1 MIRNYV
7 RRLLWLALGMLVSA
21 IGIVM
26 MLQANIGLEPW
37 SVLQQGMAQSF
48 GITYG
53 TASVIVGAAAIGV
66 AILFGESFGFG
77 TVINIVLC
85 AVFIDAL
92 LWLGWVP
99 QMSGTLSGVL
109 MLLAGLELLVLGTWM
124 YMKSALGAGP
134 RDALMVALARRT
146 GRSVG
151 LCRISV
157 EILVILT
164 GYFLGGQVGIGT
176 VISALGLGSL
186 FNLNFHLLGFRAA
199 ELHQENIAET
209 LRFIR
214 QQKNK
219 KEAVGL
225 PFFTLHAVSTAL
237 TGRNCSSPNRN
248 AASPN
253 QSSSTISLPSR
264 LICASSHISPIS

>member
-164 GYFLGGQVGIGT
+164 GYVLGGQVGIGT

-214 QQKNK
+214 QQKK
-219 KEAVGL
+219 
-225 PFFTLHAVSTAL
+225 
-237 TGRNCSSPNRN
+237 
-248 AASPN
+248 
-253 QSSSTISLPSR
+253 
-264 LICASSHISPIS
+264 

>member
-157 EILVILT
+157 EFLVILT

-214 QQKNK
+214 QQKK
-219 KEAVGL
+219 
-225 PFFTLHAVSTAL
+225 
-237 TGRNCSSPNRN
+237 
-248 AASPN
+248 
-253 QSSSTISLPSR
+253 
-264 LICASSHISPIS
+264 

>member
-7 RRLLWLALGMLVSA
+7 RRLLWLALGTLVRA

-214 QQKNK
+214 QQKK
-219 KEAVGL
+219 
-225 PFFTLHAVSTAL
+225 
-237 TGRNCSSPNRN
+237 
-248 AASPN
+248 
-253 QSSSTISLPSR
+253 
-264 LICASSHISPIS
+264 

>member
-214 QQKNK
+214 QK
-219 KEAVGL
+219 KK
-225 PFFTLHAVSTAL
+225 
-237 TGRNCSSPNRN
+237 
-248 AASPN
+248 
-253 QSSSTISLPSR
+253 
-264 LICASSHISPIS
+264 

>member
-157 EILVILT
+157 EFFVILT

-214 QQKNK
+214 QQKK
-219 KEAVGL
+219 
-225 PFFTLHAVSTAL
+225 
-237 TGRNCSSPNRN
+237 
-248 AASPN
+248 
-253 QSSSTISLPSR
+253 
-264 LICASSHISPIS
+264 

>member
-7 RRLLWLALGMLVSA
+7 RHLLWLALGMLVSA

-214 QQKNK
+214 QQKK
-219 KEAVGL
+219 
-225 PFFTLHAVSTAL
+225 
-237 TGRNCSSPNRN
+237 
-248 AASPN
+248 
-253 QSSSTISLPSR
+253 
-264 LICASSHISPIS
+264 

>member
-134 RDALMVALARRT
+134 VSYT
-146 GRSVG
+146 H
-151 LCRISV
+151 
-157 EILVILT
+157 LT
-164 GYFLGGQVGIGT
+164 
-176 VISALGLGSL
+176 
-186 FNLNFHLLGFRAA
+186 
-199 ELHQENIAET
+199 
-209 LRFIR
+209 
-214 QQKNK
+214 
-219 KEAVGL
+219 L
-225 PFFTLHAVSTAL
+225 PTTERV
-237 TGRNCSSPNRN
+237 
-248 AASPN
+248 
-253 QSSSTISLPSR
+253 
-264 LICASSHISPIS
+264 